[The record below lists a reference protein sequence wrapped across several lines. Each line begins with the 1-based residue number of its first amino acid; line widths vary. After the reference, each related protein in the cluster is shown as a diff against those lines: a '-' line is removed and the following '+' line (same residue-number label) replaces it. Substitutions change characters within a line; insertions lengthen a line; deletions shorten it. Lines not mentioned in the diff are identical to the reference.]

1 MDCKKTCILFSEVD
15 RGLGHEKN
23 ILLYIYI
30 YIYIYILFFFK
41 GTVDNDL
48 N

>member
-23 ILLYIYI
+23 LLLYIYI
-30 YIYIYILFFFK
+30 YIYTVFFK